1 MDFYL
6 KQAELIKT
14 RKDIDYLLENY
25 FNYTSLSRVL
35 DINPKVLR
43 DFILLGRTPQDAK
56 FYVIRKKVKFIMKQM
71 NDAELYNPSPLWVET

>member
-1 MDFYL
+1 M
-6 KQAELIKT
+6 ASSTNIS
-14 RKDIDYLLENY
+14 DIFIPFKSHYLLENY
-25 FNYTSLSRVL
+25 INYTSLSRVL

-71 NDAELYNPSPLWVET
+71 KDAEIYDPSPL

>member
-25 FNYTSLSRVL
+25 FNDTSLSRVL

-71 NDAELYNPSPLWVET
+71 KDAEIYDPSPL